1 MELGKKTMIISMS
14 SGLYIHNTKQM
25 YIYITPEVDIR
36 QKKTVLNRDT
46 RKISEQ

>member
-14 SGLYIHNTKQM
+14 SGLYTIQNRC
-25 YIYITPEVDIR
+25 INITPEVDIR